1 MDHRITLI
9 VLGILLALC
18 PMLDART
25 KVMEPIWINVPTPL
39 QIKENAGF
47 VYKITNLKT
56 GKYYLGKK
64 LFTSARTRELA
75 KRDKEG
81 KIIQGEKKKKI
92 KDRVESDWMS
102 YWGSSQNLQ
111 FDLDKYGYDNF
122 KREIIQLAP
131 TKGTLSYFELQHQMS
146 HDVLRDPL
154 SYNGIVNVRLSRN
167 IFAFEEREKNKK
179 EKKISSEEEWYNQH
193 MREVKY
199 YTEDKNP

>member
-1 MDHRITLI
+1 MDYSLKSLF
-9 VLGILLALC
+9 LGVFIAIC
-18 PMLDART
+18 PASLDART
-25 KVMEPIWINVPTPL
+25 RVMEPTWINEPTPQ

-56 GKYYLGKK
+56 NQYYIGKK

-81 KIIQGEKKKKI
+81 KVLKGEKKKKI
-92 KDRVESDWMS
+92 KDRVESDWKS

-111 FDLDKYGYDNF
+111 FDLQKYGYENF

-131 TKGTLSYFELQHQMS
+131 TKGTLSYFELQHQMA

-179 EKKISSEEEWYNQH
+179 QKRVSSEEEWYLNH
-193 MREVKY
+193 MEQ
-199 YTEDKNP
+199 TKNKEW